1 MAAYHALNVASNAL
15 LHFFIILFE
24 GDTMHSRLEDILS
37 ASLGRREIPIE
48 DCVYLL
54 SFPEDSPEAGR
65 IIEAASG
72 YALRA
77 TGGVGRIAVQI
88 GIISGPCYADCE
100 FCVFRASSDLME
112 QYEMSASELTSY
124 LRSILDEG
132 KVSAVSLMSIADF
145 DFRTFLDR
153 VQLARSMLPPSV
165 KLFTNTG
172 DLSFGEAA
180 CLKEAGVDGAYHAIR
195 LGEGIVNMM
204 EPLDRFRTQENLK
217 TAEIPLYTGVEPIGP
232 EHTPEEIARAYYD
245 ALSRG
250 CAGCSASAREPVPG
264 TPMYGMGSVS
274 PRRLRQIRSALLLC
288 STSHDTTELGAYGG
302 FYGGFGWAMA
312 EYAGS
317 PKDVNEV
324 SENGL
329 GRTVGWAAE
338 QLRKEGFTKLLCSD
352 GKARDL

>member
-1 MAAYHALNVASNAL
+1 MQ
-15 LHFFIILFE
+15 
-24 GDTMHSRLEDILS
+24 SRLDSVLS
-37 ASLGRREIPIE
+37 ASFGRREIPIE
-48 DCVYLL
+48 DCIYLL

-65 IIEAASG
+65 IIDAASE

-88 GIISGPCYADCE
+88 GIISGPCYADCG

-112 QYEMSASELTSY
+112 QYEMSASELSTY
-124 LRSILDEG
+124 LGRILGEG
-132 KVSAVSLMSIADF
+132 SVSAVSLMSIADF
-145 DFRTFLDR
+145 DFRTFHDR
-153 VQLARSMLPPSV
+153 VQLARSLLPPSV

-172 DLSFGEAA
+172 DLSFAEAA
-180 CLKEAGVDGAYHAIR
+180 RLKEAGVDGAYHAIR

-204 EPLDRFRTQENLK
+204 EPLDRLRTQENLK
-217 TAEIPLYTGVEPIGP
+217 SAEVPLYTGVEPIGP

-245 ALSRG
+245 ALARG

-274 PRRLRQIRSALLLC
+274 SRRLLQIRSALLLS
-288 STSHDTTELGAYGG
+288 STSYGITGLGGYGG

-329 GRTVGWAAE
+329 GRTVEWAKE
-338 QLRKEGFTKLLCSD
+338 QLRAEGFTKLLCSD
-352 GKARDL
+352 GKVRSL